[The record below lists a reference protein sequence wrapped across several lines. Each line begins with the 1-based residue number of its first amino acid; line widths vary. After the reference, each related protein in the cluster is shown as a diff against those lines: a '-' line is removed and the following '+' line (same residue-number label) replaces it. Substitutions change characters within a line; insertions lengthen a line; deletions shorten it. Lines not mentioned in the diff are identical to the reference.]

1 MNTTNRILCT
11 IKKCS
16 GSDCILVT
24 TLFLLFSICFAFL
37 GLHSVYGVELFSKD
51 EKPFGISYDDW
62 IAKYWNKWVSKNIDE
77 YTPKPGGCLIINNDN
92 KSDSLVMLMDTT
104 VEGSP
109 HQVCKIS
116 SKQGIMIP
124 LWIAWCDNSGADDPR
139 HKSYSDEQLTKCAR
153 EQYNLGN
160 IRSDVKVDG
169 LPVAKL
175 DVRMSLIPGSGKL
188 DYKINSPLT
197 NVTEIYSKGF
207 NLTIPPDTHMAN
219 TKPGTWRAG
228 SQGWWLFLK
237 PLPPG
242 EHTIFYNIR
251 ITPTGAL
258 TSPGTNPHFADI
270 TYKLQVEK

>member
-1 MNTTNRILCT
+1 
-11 IKKCS
+11 
-16 GSDCILVT
+16 V
-24 TLFLLFSICFAFL
+24 FA
-37 GLHSVYGVELFSKD
+37 GLHSAYGIELFSKD
-51 EKPFGISYDDW
+51 EKPFGVSYDDW
-62 IAKYWNKWVSKNIDE
+62 IAKYWNWDFSLNTDQF
-77 YTPKPGGCLIINNDN
+77 TPNPDGCLIN
-92 KSDSLVMLMDTT
+92 KSDSMVMLMNTV

-124 LWIAWCDNSGADDPR
+124 LWIAWCSTSNKGHEHD
-139 HKSYSDEQLTKCAR
+139 SDEQLTKCAR
-153 EQYNLGN
+153 EVFNLGN
-160 IRSDVKVDG
+160 IRSDVKVDS

-197 NVTEIYSKGF
+197 NVTEFYSKGF
-207 NLTIPPDTHMAN
+207 NITIPSDTHQAYQV
-219 TKPGTWRAG
+219 PGTWRAG
-228 SQGWWLFLK
+228 SHGWWVFLK

-258 TSPGTNPHFADI
+258 TSPGTSPHFADI
-270 TYKLQVEK
+270 TYKLHVE